1 MGVNNM
7 FCQLISK
14 KIAYINELFKLL
26 QKYNTFKLATFTHFF
41 KGNLPLILSNSLYK
55 FLFSIKGCLP

>member
-14 KIAYINELFKLL
+14 KIAYLDHFFKLL
-26 QKYNTFKLATFTHFF
+26 QKYNTKKFNIFKA
-41 KGNLPLILSNSLYK
+41 NLE
-55 FLFSIKGCLP
+55 

>member
-14 KIAYINELFKLL
+14 KIAYLNDLFKLL
-26 QKYNTFKLATFTHFF
+26 QKYNTLKYGIFKHF
-41 KGNLPLILSNSLYK
+41 LREIYP
-55 FLFSIKGCLP
+55 

>member
-14 KIAYINELFKLL
+14 KLPYFDHLFKLL
-26 QKYNTFKLATFTHFF
+26 QKYNTL
-41 KGNLPLILSNSLYK
+41 K
-55 FLFSIKGCLP
+55 FVIFNDLLG